1 MKIDKSFLLPP
12 DHLIWLAFFLY
23 MTVHHHGRAC
33 LIGAAIALPGFVL
46 WILARFQL
54 GSSFAVTAQARQLVT
69 HGLYSKIRNPIYFFA
84 TFAILGTAIC
94 VNKPIFYGFIMLLT
108 LLQMLRVRNEERV
121 LEAKFGEAYRDYRR
135 RTWF

>member
-1 MKIDKSFLLPP
+1 MKIDKSILLPP
-12 DHLIWLAFFLY
+12 DHLIWLAFFIY
-23 MTVHHHGRAC
+23 MIVHRHGRPC
-33 LIGAAIALPGFVL
+33 LIGAAIAVPGFVL
-46 WILARFQL
+46 WMLARLQL

-94 VNKPIFYGFIMLLT
+94 VNKPSFYGFIVLLT
-108 LLQMLRVRNEERV
+108 LFQMLRIRSEEKV
-121 LEAKFGEAYRDYRR
+121 LEAKFGDAYRDYRR